1 VNTAVST
8 SCLER
13 LPRRRGVAAS
23 PSGDSGDKG
32 KNRLDFES
40 NHFFLFPRRA
50 VLFQISS
57 VAKIK
62 AMNTRKILIALFF
75 IAVGIIVTSVFW
87 KQPIL
92 LSLIL
97 IMTAFIKEKLAPI
110 KKGFLVFVVIG
121 LLGAATESLIIWL
134 GNEPWAYKE
143 PFLINTPLWLLP
155 LWGLAGT
162 VFITLYEGI
171 LK

>member
-1 VNTAVST
+1 
-8 SCLER
+8 
-13 LPRRRGVAAS
+13 
-23 PSGDSGDKG
+23 
-32 KNRLDFES
+32 
-40 NHFFLFPRRA
+40 
-50 VLFQISS
+50 
-57 VAKIK
+57 
-62 AMNTRKILIALFF
+62 MNTRKILIALFF